1 MALRALAF
9 GQSYNDHATFN
20 ESTINI
26 NAGYSYF
33 DLKNQIGVS
42 PLFEH
47 KRYGNDGLYNAWGA
61 RAEWMHFISADKAFK
76 LEAES
81 KDLNY
86 QKYKTLDGVESSAF
100 ATFWKIFPDQ
110 WTFLVV

>member
-1 MALRALAF
+1 M
-9 GQSYNDHATFN
+9 
-20 ESTINI
+20 
-26 NAGYSYF
+26 
-33 DLKNQIGVS
+33 
-42 PLFEH
+42 
-47 KRYGNDGLYNAWGA
+47 GA

-100 ATFWKIFPDQ
+100 AIFWKIFPDQ

>member
-1 MALRALAF
+1 M
-9 GQSYNDHATFN
+9 
-20 ESTINI
+20 
-26 NAGYSYF
+26 
-33 DLKNQIGVS
+33 
-42 PLFEH
+42 
-47 KRYGNDGLYNAWGA
+47 GA

-100 ATFWKIFPDQ
+100 AISGRFFQTSGL
-110 WTFLVV
+110 LVV

>member
-1 MALRALAF
+1 KRQGLDYEASLIKRYAIEGHHGVALRALAF

-47 KRYGNDGLYNAWGA
+47 KRYGNDG
-61 RAEWMHFISADKAFK
+61 
-76 LEAES
+76 
-81 KDLNY
+81 
-86 QKYKTLDGVESSAF
+86 
-100 ATFWKIFPDQ
+100 
-110 WTFLVV
+110 